1 MPKPQGIVS
10 QAQRKCSRALSCAVR
25 TQLGRQPPGTQ
36 FILLPVS
43 CSTTPFSSFYWPEG
57 RFPVNHFISTYR
69 VKTNGYGVKMISP
82 CLNFRWE
89 TLSHLLLSEDGAK
102 EMRRESSL
110 HSWKLFEGWD
120 SSFLSLPTLQTAFGL
135 TDSTGIWRVTCS
147 SLAASKSHYVLY
159 ARCSVAC
166 LQSQHP
172 GAEARGLL

>member
-1 MPKPQGIVS
+1 MQSEPSWVDS
-10 QAQRKCSRALSCAVR
+10 HLVLSSYSCLFPV
-25 TQLGRQPPGTQ
+25 LPP
-36 FILLPVS
+36 
-43 CSTTPFSSFYWPEG
+43 PFSSFYWPEG

-135 TDSTGIWRVTCS
+135 TDSTGIWSVTCS
-147 SLAASKSHYVLY
+147 SLAASKSHYLLY
-159 ARCSVAC
+159 ARYSVAC